1 MGQNLSFTGGL
12 HTNVTPVVASLS
24 MRPRRRT
31 RFVEEGAA
39 QGTLDGR
46 PAGRVVYVI
55 PLLVE
60 YSEDDDTGCG
70 FGAIVMFVVIVGGLL
85 LLRLA
90 TTRTRR

>member
-1 MGQNLSFTGGL
+1 VGQNLSFTGGL

-70 FGAIVMFVVIVGGLL
+70 FGAAVMIVVVGSLL